1 MLARMNGVACT
12 KVAGEGFCLPTL
24 ASTFGGLMT
33 NMATPEKNP
42 FCSKAVFCPKKISLA
57 FIDILAAHM
66 PGDKTSMEAM
76 KKLLEFSCLKVR
88 RGGLDAR
95 LFFKAKRR
103 MLTPPLPRY
112 LSFFLPSLLD
122 SFTAEHRR

>member
-1 MLARMNGVACT
+1 MSGQEEMNDMLARMNGVACT
-12 KVAGEGFCLPTL
+12 KVTGEGFCLPTL

-95 LFFKAKRR
+95 LFLKQSVAC
-103 MLTPPLPRY
+103 
-112 LSFFLPSLLD
+112 
-122 SFTAEHRR
+122 